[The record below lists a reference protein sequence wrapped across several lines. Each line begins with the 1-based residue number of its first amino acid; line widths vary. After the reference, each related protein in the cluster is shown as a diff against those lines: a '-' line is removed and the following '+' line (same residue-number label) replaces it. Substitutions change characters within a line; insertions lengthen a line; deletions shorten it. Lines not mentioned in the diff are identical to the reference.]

1 MPDDPNIQ
9 RFGVICDTTPES
21 AGFLL
26 LGSGLVAMA
35 LLWRRRA
42 CRG

>member
-1 MPDDPNIQ
+1 MPDDPDIQ
-9 RFGVICDTTPES
+9 RFGIIYDTTPEP